1 MVIATE
7 LNDPLT
13 SPAGRGVRLTSQERD
28 ILARSAT
35 GWSATAVAEDLG
47 LTPESVRRSLAAI
60 IARVGARSKIE
71 AAMIAVREGLID
83 VSADPDEP
91 GEATTRY
98 RPSSARPVARLRSWA
113 VAGWADA
120 DRSLTLAG
128 ACQRRAELRRDR
140 RAEVDAAAS

>member
-1 MVIATE
+1 MFIAPV
-7 LNDPLT
+7 LDDPLAL
-13 SPAGRGVRLTSQERD
+13 PAGRDSRLTRQEQD

-35 GWSATAVAEDLG
+35 GWSASAVAEDLG
-47 LTPESVRRSLAAI
+47 LAPESVCRLLASI
-60 IARVGARSKIE
+60 VERVGARSKIE

-83 VSADPDEP
+83 VPADPDEP

-113 VAGWADA
+113 VAGRADA